1 MPTAAQLEEFFR
13 TCLTLSNLFI
23 PVNLVRIDGRTNRLV
38 ILAGDTLGFEILP
51 NGKRIFL

>member
-1 MPTAAQLEEFFR
+1 MPTSAQLEEFFR

-38 ILAGDTLGFEILP
+38 ILASDTLGFEILP